1 MQKIIVS
8 VWHGSLKQS
17 FSKFPLFVE
26 FFAASLINQRI
37 WIPTNCTEPGDLQS
51 HPVAQAFHLFE
62 PPRWCQSFLCTL
74 DPRSCHQLFD
84 STAAAG
90 LGWDD
95 WRGWGGGALAV
106 AQGGEGLP
114 QVAEEVDEGEE
125 EEVGD
130 VEGEVGGGGAPPP
143 LPAPVPVPPVL

>member
-95 WRGWGGGALAV
+95 WRGWCRATTTSGTSSR
-106 AQGGEGLP
+106 
-114 QVAEEVDEGEE
+114 
-125 EEVGD
+125 
-130 VEGEVGGGGAPPP
+130 
-143 LPAPVPVPPVL
+143 PASVVVPWPSIGPCRIKDFGQTSRCVLRK